1 MRNLPIII
9 LLCLNFSALAQI
21 GGTSSFTFALLE
33 NSARHTALGGISI
46 VNGDRDPASGFQNPS
61 LINEDMNKSISLSYA
76 NHVADLNYGFASY
89 AHKLDSQG
97 MFLFSMGY
105 YDYGTFTRTDIAGDI
120 LGEFSAADYTFQVG
134 YSRQYNDKITYGANG
149 KFLYSTYAAYVSTA
163 GAIDLG
169 ISYSDTGKLLN
180 AAFLIKN
187 VGYQFI
193 RYDDDSPREDLPFDV
208 QASISKK
215 LAHNPLRFTL
225 TLHNLHRWN
234 NSYVNVN
241 ARNKEIDLE
250 TGVVK
255 NQELGFG
262 EKAMRH
268 VIFNTELVFTENF
281 QLRMG
286 YNHQR
291 RAELGPENR
300 RATTGFSWGVG
311 IGIKKLTLSYGSAGY
326 FPGIA
331 SNYFS
336 VSRDLSSTKRKKRV
350 VPIPSEALGT

>member
-1 MRNLPIII
+1 MRKLPIIF
-9 LLCLNFSALAQI
+9 LLCLQFGAFAQI

-33 NSARHTALGGISI
+33 NSARHAALGGISI

-89 AHKLDSQG
+89 AHKMDSQE

-105 YDYGTFTRTDIAGDI
+105 YDYGTFMRTDVAGDI

-163 GAIDLG
+163 GALDLG
-169 ISYSDTGKLLN
+169 ISYSDTSRLLN

-255 NQELGFG
+255 NQELSFG

-268 VIFNTELVFTENF
+268 VIFNTELVFSEKF

-336 VSRDLSSTKRKKRV
+336 VSRDLGGTKKKIRIE
-350 VPIPSEALGT
+350 PLGTPIL

>member
-1 MRNLPIII
+1 MRQS
-9 LLCLNFSALAQI
+9 LNIFLICISISAVAQI
-21 GGTSSFTFALLE
+21 GGTSSFTFSLLE
-33 NSARHTALGGISI
+33 NSARHTALGGVSI
-46 VNGDRDPASGFQNPS
+46 ANGDRDPSSAFQNPS
-61 LINEDMNKSISLSYA
+61 LINEDMNNSISLSYA

-89 AHKLDSQG
+89 GAKLDSQG
-97 MFLFSMGY
+97 MFVFSAGY
-105 YDYGTFTRTDIAGDI
+105 YDYGTFTRTDVAGDI
-120 LGEFSAADYTFQVG
+120 LGEFGAADYTFQAG
-134 YSRQYNDKITYGANG
+134 YSRKYTDKITYGANG
-149 KFLYSTYAAYVSTA
+149 KFLYSTYAAFVSTA
-163 GAIDLG
+163 GAVDLG
-169 ISYSDTGKLLN
+169 ISYADTGKLLN

-187 VGYQFI
+187 MGYQFI
-193 RYDDDSPREDLPFDV
+193 RYDDNSPRENLPFDV

-234 NSYVNVN
+234 NSFVNVN

-250 TGVVK
+250 TGEVK
-255 NQELGFG
+255 NQTLGFG

-268 VIFNTELVFTENF
+268 LIFNTELVFSEKF

-300 RATTGFSWGVG
+300 RAATGFSWGVN

-326 FPGIA
+326 FPGVA

-336 VSRDLSSTKRKKRV
+336 VSRDLGASKRKKRV
-350 VPIPSEALGT
+350 APASSSLRG